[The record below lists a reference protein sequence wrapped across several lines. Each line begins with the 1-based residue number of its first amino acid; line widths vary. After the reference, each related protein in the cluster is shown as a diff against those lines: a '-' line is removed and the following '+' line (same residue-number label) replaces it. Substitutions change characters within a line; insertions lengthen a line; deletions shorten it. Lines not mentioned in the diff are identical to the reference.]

1 MDPRSCQGLPTIRV
15 DSDVTFSAAGD
26 VQPLA
31 PRLRLRARPVQPST
45 TALKGDGLEMVWVVD
60 GGAGAL
66 TQKSTWFR
74 ERCTPA
80 PKIAAQSQES
90 GGRPKGEVWVKTLS
104 VQIDNTWFREIWWVC
119 CWSQLQPVAVGSV
132 HVPVSRLSCML
143 GWPPAAALE
152 APRTRRRTDIQ
163 ILPSVSNNF
172 GNYK

>member
-1 MDPRSCQGLPTIRV
+1 MMEAANSLMQLAKTSAKLAELSEAKIPYVSLCTDPTTG
-15 DSDVTFSAAGD
+15 G
-26 VQPLA
+26 
-31 PRLRLRARPVQPST
+31 T
-45 TALKGDGLEMVWVVD
+45 TASFAMLGDRVVD

-172 GNYK
+172 RKLRKL